1 MLVVNVISLGG
12 RHLPMEHKIVFLWHG
27 NHLHMQYM
35 PLNVDNS
42 NYIETSRKHRSIEYG
57 LSHTRCHKRFAWI
70 DAYMIHN
77 RYIMNI

>member
-12 RHLPMEHKIVFLWHG
+12 RHLPMEHKIVFLWQG

-42 NYIETSRKHRSIEYG
+42 NHLTLKLQENIG
-57 LSHTRCHKRFAWI
+57 VLS
-70 DAYMIHN
+70 MV
-77 RYIMNI
+77 